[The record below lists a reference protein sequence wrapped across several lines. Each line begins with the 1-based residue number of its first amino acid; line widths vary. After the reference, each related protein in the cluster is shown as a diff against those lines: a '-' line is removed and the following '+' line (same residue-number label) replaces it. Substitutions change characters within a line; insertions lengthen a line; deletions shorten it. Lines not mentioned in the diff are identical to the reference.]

1 MQAVMSVA
9 AVSLKPWRYTPPTPC
24 SPTSPPFV
32 RTTNPIDD
40 ERDRHGWE
48 HTPWHAAQRA
58 AWEPGEMSA
67 N

>member
-1 MQAVMSVA
+1 MLSDLTA
-9 AVSLKPWRYTPPTPC
+9 
-24 SPTSPPFV
+24 FV